1 MGSKAELEKGRS
13 RARGRRENSS
23 GSGAEVGAVC
33 GEKNRRDKGAGDTLT
48 ACGAKAIVARG
59 TEVTATPNH
68 CMFAQALTTMG
79 VALRA
84 Q

>member
-1 MGSKAELEKGRS
+1 MGSKAELEEGRS

-23 GSGAEVGAVC
+23 GSGAEVGAMC
-33 GEKNRRDKGAGDTLT
+33 REKNRGTKGQVNTLT

-59 TEVTATPNH
+59 TEVTVAPNH
-68 CMFAQALTTMG
+68 CRFAQALTAMG